1 MKSVVVASA
10 MLVAL
15 CSAADARAVVHHPR
29 MASESAMQMSEAH
42 PASTGF
48 AAPTEDMGNE
58 AHVYHGGPKVND

>member
-15 CSAADARAVVHHPR
+15 CSAADASTVVHHPR
-29 MASESAMQMSEAH
+29 MASETAMQMSETH
-42 PASTGF
+42 PNSAGF
-48 AAPTEDMGNE
+48 TTQTEDMGNE